1 MSRAVGAAC
10 TALLLFASACGRS
23 DTLKPAPNF
32 ELKDLSGKTVRLSDF
47 KGKVVLLDFWATYC
61 IPCHESIP
69 ALQKM
74 QDSWKAQGF
83 EVIGLS
89 IDAFAE
95 AVPDFVKEKGIDY
108 TIVLDPA
115 QTTPRRFAVVGL
127 PTAFL
132 IDRDGMIL
140 RKWTGYSPGVV
151 EEIERAVKET
161 LKKERAS

>member
-1 MSRAVGAAC
+1 MSKRFGAAC
-10 TALLLFASACGRS
+10 AALLLFASACGRS
-23 DTLKPAPNF
+23 ETLKPAPDF
-32 ELKDLSGKTVRLSDF
+32 ELKDLSGKIVRLSDF

-74 QDSWKAQGF
+74 QDSYKAGGF
-83 EVIGLS
+83 EVVGLS

-115 QTTPRRFAVVGL
+115 QTTPRVFGIGGL

-132 IDRDGMIL
+132 IGRDGMIL

-151 EEIERAVKET
+151 EEIERTVKET
-161 LKKERAS
+161 LNKERTS